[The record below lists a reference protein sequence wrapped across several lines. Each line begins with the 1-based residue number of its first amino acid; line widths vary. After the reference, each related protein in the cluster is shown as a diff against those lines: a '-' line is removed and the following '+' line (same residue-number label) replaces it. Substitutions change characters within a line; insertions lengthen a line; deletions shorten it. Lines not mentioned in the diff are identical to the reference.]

1 MTEPGTIAK
10 QPSLDLDTIRE
21 IVDVVGYSVAAW
33 RAQVLGVA
41 VQLGLFE
48 TLGEG
53 GKTVEELCEEL
64 KCPRRSLER
73 LLIAAHAGKL
83 LERDG
88 DRYVNSV
95 CTAKTLV
102 PGQPGY
108 VGNWIRLMHQWSRAW
123 GDLEQAVRTG
133 KNVERP
139 ELHLGENAQYTRDFI
154 QGMHDYAHYRGTDVL
169 KFLDLT
175 GCKRLIDVGGGPGT
189 YSIMF
194 CQQYPELA
202 CTIFDLPD
210 VLEIAQEHAEEA
222 SLNDRITLQ
231 PGNYYTDEFG
241 SDYDVAFLSDML
253 HQESGEAGMMIVEK
267 AYRALASGGRIV
279 VQAMFLDDDASG
291 PEWPALHNL
300 LMLLI
305 YEGGKAYSM
314 AETIPWLERAGFVD
328 IQRVPMSF
336 YNVNSLIIARKP

>member
-1 MTEPGTIAK
+1 MTTPETVAN
-10 QPSLDLDTIRE
+10 QPSLDLDTIRA
-21 IVDVVGYSVAAW
+21 IVDVVGHSVAAW

-41 VQLGLFE
+41 VRLGLFE
-48 TLGEG
+48 AVAEG
-53 GKTVEELCEEL
+53 GKTVDELCEQL
-64 KCPRRSLER
+64 KCPPRSLER
-73 LLIAAHAGKL
+73 LLIAAHACKL
-83 LERDG
+83 LDREG
-88 DRYVNSV
+88 DRYIPSE

-102 PGQPGY
+102 PGRPGY

-139 ELHLGENAQYTRDFI
+139 ELHLGENAEYTRDFI
-154 QGMHDYAHYRGTDVL
+154 LGMHDYAHYRGTDVL

-175 GCKRLIDVGGGPGT
+175 GCKKLIDVGGGPGT

-202 CTIFDLPD
+202 ATIFDLPE
-210 VLEIAQEHAEEA
+210 VLEIAKENVEEA
-222 SLNDRITLQ
+222 SLSDRVRMQ
-231 PGNYYTDEFG
+231 PGNYYTDELG
-241 SDYDVAFLSDML
+241 GEYDVAFLSDML
-253 HQESGEAGMMIVEK
+253 HQESAETGKMIVEK
-267 AYRALASGGRIV
+267 SYRALASGGRIV
-279 VQAMFLDDDASG
+279 IQAMFLDDDDSG

-314 AETIPWLERAGFVD
+314 AETIPWLEQAGFVD
-328 IQRVPMSF
+328 VQRVRMSF